1 MNQLYHDFLQ
11 LFLGRCAYV
20 TFCVCLHS
28 VGAPASMWLG
38 LPLQAMFHCV
48 QDLRARATRKR
59 EEKQFQSVLFGCN
72 ACYKTRGVVKHT
84 NTCHVLS
91 VCTERGMHHCSF
103 DTKKALL
110 CRPALNLLCY
120 SIRQLCS
127 YPPFLPTA
135 FRWFCNSP
143 LPPTP
148 SDRNVLLMFPCSKCV
163 HSQRNP
169 WHMHHCSFVSSQK
182 VLLCK
187 PAWNF
192 STIHTRIN
200 SVAPIP
206 LLLSQLQVVLL
217 FTTTPY
223 TKRQE
228 RAACVPM
235 F

>member
-1 MNQLYHDFLQ
+1 M
-11 LFLGRCAYV
+11 
-20 TFCVCLHS
+20 
-28 VGAPASMWLG
+28 
-38 LPLQAMFHCV
+38 
-48 QDLRARATRKR
+48 
-59 EEKQFQSVLFGCN
+59 
-72 ACYKTRGVVKHT
+72 KHT

-135 FRWFCNSP
+135 FRWFAIHHYP
-143 LPPTP
+143 LHQATGTCCLCPH
-148 SDRNVLLMFPCSKCV
+148 VLSVCTHRGIHGTCIIALLSHHRKSYYVNLPGTFP
-163 HSQRNP
+163 
-169 WHMHHCSFVSSQK
+169 
-182 VLLCK
+182 L
-187 PAWNF
+187 
-192 STIHTRIN
+192 IHTRIN

-206 LLLSQLQVVLL
+206 LLLPQLQVVLL